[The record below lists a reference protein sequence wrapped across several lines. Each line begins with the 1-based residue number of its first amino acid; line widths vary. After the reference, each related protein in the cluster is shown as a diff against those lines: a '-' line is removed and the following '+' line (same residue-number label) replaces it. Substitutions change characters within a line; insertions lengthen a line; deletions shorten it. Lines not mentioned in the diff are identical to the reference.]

1 MMHVLVAAL
10 LWAVFFWRMPS
21 LWHSAKQRTLCLAFA
36 SLALAMT
43 FEVPQVA
50 DWVDDTTD
58 VANSAYLAKHLV
70 GAVSASAVL
79 GFVVAIVKPE
89 GFFGRARRAV
99 QTVCCAAMVITFLLA
114 PNRPGY
120 PSYLETNA
128 DSPWAIAHVAVFT
141 VYIGLAMTAATW
153 LFLYA
158 ARHARDG
165 WVRAGHTFLG
175 IGCGLGIG
183 YSVDRVC
190 YIVACLGT
198 PPVNG
203 TAARYESVSDLLKT
217 AAIVCIA
224 LGSCLA
230 PVSVATRTAH
240 QWRALR
246 DLAPLWTG
254 LTTAAPHVV
263 LHSELP
269 RRRVERRLR
278 RRVVEIE
285 DAILAL
291 SEQVPA
297 SLQDEAREHARRL
310 TPDPTAQDT
319 RTEAAWLATAAALAP
334 TKAYRGDH
342 PEPTVDHPGFH
353 AELDWLR
360 RVSAAYNS
368 PETRAFATQAAAR
381 LNLAKATTTA

>member
-1 MMHVLVAAL
+1 MHFLVAAL
-10 LWAVFFWRMPS
+10 LWAVFLWRMPS
-21 LWHSAKQRTLCLAFA
+21 LRHSAKQRTLCLAFA
-36 SLALAMT
+36 ALALAMT

-50 DWVDDTTD
+50 DWVDTTTG
-58 VANSAYLAKHLV
+58 VANSAYLAKHLF

-79 GFVVAIVKPE
+79 GFVIAIVRPE
-89 GFFGRARRAV
+89 GFFGRTRLVV
-99 QTVCCAAMVITFLLA
+99 QTVSYTAMVVTFLLA
-114 PNRPGY
+114 PDRPGY
-120 PSYLETNA
+120 LEYLESNA

-141 VYIGLAMTAATW
+141 VYIGLSMTAATW
-153 LFLYA
+153 FFLYA

-183 YSVDRVC
+183 YSLVRLC
-190 YIVACLGT
+190 YIGACFGT
-198 PPVNG
+198 PPVDT
-203 TAARYESVSDLLKT
+203 TAARYEGVCDLLKM

-230 PVSVATRTAH
+230 PISVATRAAH

-246 DLAPLWTG
+246 DLAPLWRG
-254 LTTAAPHVV
+254 LTAAAPHVV
-263 LHSELP
+263 LHNELP

-278 RRVVEIE
+278 RRIVEIE

-291 SEQVPA
+291 SERVPA
-297 SLQDEAREHARRL
+297 SLQDEARDHARRL
-310 TPDPTAQDT
+310 TPNPTAQDT
-319 RTEAAWLATAAALAP
+319 RAEAAWLATAATLAP

-342 PEPTVDHPGFH
+342 PEPTVDHPGFQ

-360 RVSAAYNS
+360 RVSTAYNT
-368 PETRAFATQAAAR
+368 PETRAFAAQAAAR
-381 LNLAKATTTA
+381 LNLAKATTTV